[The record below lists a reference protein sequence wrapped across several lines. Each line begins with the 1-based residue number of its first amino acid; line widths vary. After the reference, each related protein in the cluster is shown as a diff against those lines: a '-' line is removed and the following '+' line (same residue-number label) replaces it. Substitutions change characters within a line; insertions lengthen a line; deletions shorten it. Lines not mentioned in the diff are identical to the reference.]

1 MLFPPCTLL
10 TVKVSS
16 SHGSK
21 EDISLR
27 EVLQLAAK
35 RHNGELTTDDVQQFK
50 LKQMG
55 ERVVHKAADGTENG
69 SDTSKSRSC
78 RRIFSEEYSTMG

>member
-55 ERVVHKAADGTENG
+55 ERVVHKAADGTEKRYLKI
-69 SDTSKSRSC
+69 TAVPT
-78 RRIFSEEYSTMG
+78 YL